1 MGLGLESGLVVA
13 VHGAGLLMAVL
24 DEDVQRHELV
34 ELRGAEREQHGAPSL
49 RPAHGLRPLVVL
61 QDLGVPEEVAAAEGA
76 LGRGTRDPPLEDN
89 VEGERRLEQVSS
101 KQVVSR

>member
-34 ELRGAEREQHGAPSL
+34 ELRGAEREQHGAPPL

-89 VEGERRLEQVSS
+89 IEGERRLEQVNS
-101 KQVVSR
+101 K